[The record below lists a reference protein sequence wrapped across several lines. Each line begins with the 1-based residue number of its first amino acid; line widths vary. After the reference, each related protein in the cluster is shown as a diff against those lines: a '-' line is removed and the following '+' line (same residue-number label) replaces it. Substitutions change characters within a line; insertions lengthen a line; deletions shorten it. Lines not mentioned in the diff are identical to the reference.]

1 MRGFLFFGVRRHP
14 FQSTHD
20 RYNFRY
26 ISFAGFLTIMAASS
40 PEKRKPLTHARQAET
55 AKPENKT
62 YNLNAGDG
70 LFLEISPDGS
80 KYWRFRFTHAGKR
93 GLMSMGVFPATGLQE
108 AKEAR
113 DRARKLLAQGINP
126 STHRKEKK
134 QAAQL
139 AAANSFEA
147 IANEWLDRQTD
158 KAEVTQTKGRWLLQ
172 FAIDEFG
179 HRPITEVTA
188 PMVLAACRKLENE
201 GKLETAHR
209 IKTKCGQ
216 VFRYAVATGR
226 AERDPT
232 PDLKGALKSRQVQHR
247 AAITDPKAVGKLLR
261 DIDQYGGQF
270 TTLCALKLSPMVFIR
285 PGELRAAR
293 WDDIDLDAGQWSYTP
308 PKTRNQT
315 QLEHIIPLPTQ
326 AVAILQELQKLTG
339 RHPYVFHSWGKTGH
353 MSESA
358 ILNALRRMGYGKE
371 EMTGH
376 GFRAM
381 ARTILDEVLGFRIEL
396 IEQQLAHKVADMHG
410 RAYNRTKHLPE
421 RAKMMQAWADYLDTL
436 KTGATIIPIKSFG

>member
-1 MRGFLFFGVRRHP
+1 MLKTGAARRK
-14 FQSTHD
+14 
-20 RYNFRY
+20 
-26 ISFAGFLTIMAASS
+26 L
-40 PEKRKPLTHARQAET
+40 LTHAIHAET
-55 AKPENKT
+55 AKPELKT
-62 YNLNAGDG
+62 YHLNAGEG
-70 LFLEISPDGS
+70 LFLEVQPDGS
-80 KYWRFRFTHAGKR
+80 KYWRFRFTHDGKR
-93 GLMSMGVFPATGLQE
+93 GLMSMGVYPYVGLQE

-113 DRARKLLAQGINP
+113 YEARKLLAQGINP
-126 STHRKEKK
+126 STHRKEEK

-158 KAEVTQTKGRWLLQ
+158 KSEVTRTKSRWLLQ

-179 HRPITEVTA
+179 RRPIMEVTG

-209 IKTKCGQ
+209 IKAKCGQ

-261 DIDQYGGQF
+261 DMDQYGGQF

-285 PGELRAAR
+285 PGELRAAK
-293 WDDIDLDAGQWSYTP
+293 WADIDLDEARWSYTP

-326 AVAILQELQKLTG
+326 AIAILRELHKLTG
-339 RHPYVFHSWGKTGH
+339 RYPYVFHSWGKTGY

-381 ARTILDEVLGFRIEL
+381 ARTILDEVLGFRVEL

-410 RAYNRTKHLPE
+410 RAYNRTKHLSE
-421 RAKMMQAWADYLDTL
+421 RAKMMQAWADYLDEL
-436 KTGATIIPIKSFG
+436 KTQK

>member
-1 MRGFLFFGVRRHP
+1 MLKTGAARRK
-14 FQSTHD
+14 
-20 RYNFRY
+20 
-26 ISFAGFLTIMAASS
+26 L
-40 PEKRKPLTHARQAET
+40 LTHAIHAET
-55 AKPENKT
+55 AKPEPKT
-62 YNLNAGDG
+62 YHLNAGEG
-70 LFLEISPDGS
+70 LFLEVQPDGS
-80 KYWRFRFTHAGKR
+80 KYWRFRFTHDGKR
-93 GLMSMGVFPATGLQE
+93 GLMSMGIYPYVGLQE

-113 DRARKLLAQGINP
+113 YEARKLLAQGINP
-126 STHRKEKK
+126 STHRKEEK

-158 KAEVTQTKGRWLLQ
+158 KSEVTRTKSRWLLQ
-172 FAIDEFG
+172 FAVDEFG
-179 HRPITEVTA
+179 RRPITEVTG

-285 PGELRAAR
+285 PGELRAAK
-293 WDDIDLDAGQWSYTP
+293 WADIDLDEARWSYTP

-326 AVAILQELQKLTG
+326 AVAILRELHKLTG
-339 RHPYVFHSWGKTGH
+339 RYPYVFHSWGKAGY

-358 ILNALRRMGYGKE
+358 VLNALRRMGYGKE

-381 ARTILDEVLGFRIEL
+381 ARTILDEVLGFRVEL

-410 RAYNRTKHLPE
+410 RAYNRTKHLPD
-421 RAKMMQAWADYLDTL
+421 RAKMMQAWADYLDGL
-436 KTGATIIPIKSFG
+436 KAGA